1 MAFNCRSAYED
12 GVYLIP
18 KHKIDKTIQIVE
30 LESTEVVKETNC
42 GYKVYDDPNSTFS
55 SPENIHCNEL
65 EEVWTTIGEDNN
77 SISDT
82 SGLKTDKEDR
92 RGRRVRRRPLLRLT
106 AHDGN
111 TLSARGFKDVSN
123 EGKSVAVPTRNNSII
138 KTNHML
144 IFGLLILLSIIGCI
158 SEAILLIVKGTMY
171 FCSSYVYLFL

>member
-1 MAFNCRSAYED
+1 MAFNCQSAYED

-55 SPENIHCNEL
+55 SPENIHCNEW

-106 AHDGN
+106 AHDGI
-111 TLSARGFKDVSN
+111 TRSARGVKDVSN
-123 EGKSVAVPTRNNSII
+123 EEKRAAVPTRNTCIVTSKNMS
-138 KTNHML
+138 
-144 IFGLLILLSIIGCI
+144 IFGFLILLVIIGWI
-158 SEAILLIVKGTMY
+158 
-171 FCSSYVYLFL
+171 